1 MLLASVCARGLT
13 PSASEES
20 DMAKVAWIGLG
31 VMGYPMA
38 GHIRKKGGHDLT
50 VYNRSGA
57 KAEAWAREYGG
68 KTAPTPAEA
77 AKDQDFVFC
86 CVGNDNDLRE
96 VTLGPKGAFNSV
108 RKGAVFIDN
117 TTASANI
124 ARELYA
130 AAKAKG
136 FDFLDAPVSGGQAG
150 AVNGALTVMVG
161 GDQAPFDKAQP
172 VAANYARMMT
182 LIGPSGSGQLT
193 KMVNQAIVA
202 ITVQGVSEGL
212 AFAQKAG
219 LDIPKVMETISK
231 GAAQSW
237 QMDNR
242 WKTMNEGKF
251 DFGFAVD
258 WMRKDLGII
267 LDEAKRNGAKMEVAA
282 LIDTYYAD
290 VQKMGGNRWDTS
302 ALIARL
308 NKK

>member
-1 MLLASVCARGLT
+1 
-13 PSASEES
+13 
-20 DMAKVAWIGLG
+20 MAKVAWIGLG

-50 VYNRSGA
+50 VYNRNGA
-57 KAEAWAREYGG
+57 KAEAWAKEYGG

-96 VTLGPKGAFNSV
+96 VTLGPKGAFSSV

-242 WKTMNEGKF
+242 WKTMNESKF
-251 DFGFAVD
+251 DYGFAVD

-267 LDEAKRNGAKMEVAA
+267 LEEAKRNGAKMEVAA

-290 VQKMGGNRWDTS
+290 VQKMGGGRWDTS
-302 ALIARL
+302 SLIARL
-308 NKK
+308 SKK

>member
-1 MLLASVCARGLT
+1 
-13 PSASEES
+13 
-20 DMAKVAWIGLG
+20 MAKVAWIGLG

-38 GHIRKKGGHDLT
+38 GHIRRKGGHELT
-50 VYNRSGA
+50 VYNRNSA
-57 KAEAWAREYGG
+57 KAEAWVKEYGG
-68 KTAPTPAEA
+68 NTAATPQDA
-77 AKDQDFVFC
+77 AKDADFVFS

-96 VTLGPKGAFNSV
+96 VTLGVKGAFNGV

-124 ARELYA
+124 ARELFA
-130 AAKAKG
+130 AAKGKG

-150 AVNGALTVMVG
+150 AQNGALTVMIG
-161 GDQAPFDKAQP
+161 GDTAAFDKAKP
-172 VAANYARMMT
+172 IIDNYARMAT
-182 LIGPSGSGQLT
+182 LIGPAGAGQLT
-193 KMVNQAIVA
+193 KMVNQIIVA
-202 ITVQGVSEGL
+202 VTVQGVSEGL
-212 AFAQKAG
+212 AFAQRAG
-219 LDIPKVMETISK
+219 LDIPKVMDTIAK

-242 WKTMNEGKF
+242 WKTMNENKF

-267 LDEAKRNGAKMEVAA
+267 MDEAKRNGAIIEIAKI
-282 LIDTYYAD
+282 IDGYYAE
-290 VQKMGGNRWDTS
+290 VQKMGGSRWDTS

>member
-1 MLLASVCARGLT
+1 
-13 PSASEES
+13 
-20 DMAKVAWIGLG
+20 MAKVAWIGLG

-38 GHIRKKGGHDLT
+38 GHLAKKGGHDLT
-50 VYNRSGA
+50 VYNRNGA
-57 KAEAWAREYGG
+57 KAEAWVKEYGTG
-68 KTAPTPAEA
+68 KTAPTPADA

-86 CVGNDNDLRE
+86 CVGNDNDVRD
-96 VTLGPKGAFNSV
+96 VTIGSKGAFQSV
-108 RKGAVFIDN
+108 RKGAVFVDN

-150 AVNGALTVMVG
+150 AVNGALTVMIG
-161 GDQAPFDKAQP
+161 GDQAPYDKAKP
-172 VAANYARMMT
+172 VIDNFARMAT
-182 LIGPSGSGQLT
+182 LIGPSGAGQLT

-251 DFGFAVD
+251 EFGFAVD
-258 WMRKDLGII
+258 WMRKDLRICQE
-267 LDEAKRNGAKMEVAA
+267 EAARNGAA
-282 LIDTYYAD
+282 LPGTRQIDGFFAEI
-290 VQKMGGNRWDTS
+290 QQLGGGRWDTS
-302 ALIARL
+302 SLLRRL
-308 NKK
+308 RKRA

>member
-1 MLLASVCARGLT
+1 
-13 PSASEES
+13 
-20 DMAKVAWIGLG
+20 MAKVAFLGLG

-38 GHIRKKGGHDLT
+38 GHLRKKGGHDLT

-57 KAEAWAREYGG
+57 KAEAWAKEYGG
-68 KTAPTPAEA
+68 KTAPTPADA

-96 VTLGPKGAFNSV
+96 VTLGANGAFSGM
-108 RKGAVFIDN
+108 RKGAIFVDN

-150 AVNGALTVMVG
+150 AVNGALTVMIG
-161 GDQAPFDKAQP
+161 GDQAPYDKAKP
-172 VAANYARMMT
+172 VIDCFARMAT
-182 LIGPSGSGQLT
+182 LIGPAGSGQLT
-193 KMVNQAIVA
+193 KMVNQICVA
-202 ITVQGVSEGL
+202 VTVQGVSEGL
-212 AFAQKAG
+212 AFAQRAG
-219 LDIPKVMETISK
+219 LDVPKVMETIGK

-258 WMRKDLGII
+258 WMRKDLAII
-267 LDEAKRNGAKMEVAA
+267 MDEAKRNGAKVDVAA
-282 LIDTYYAD
+282 LIDTYYAE
-290 VQKMGGNRWDTS
+290 VQKMGGGRWDTS
-302 ALIARL
+302 GLIARL
-308 NKK
+308 TKK

>member
-1 MLLASVCARGLT
+1 
-13 PSASEES
+13 
-20 DMAKVAWIGLG
+20 MAKVAWIGLG

-38 GHIRKKGGHDLT
+38 GHLAKKGGHQLT
-50 VYNRSGA
+50 VYNRNGA
-57 KAEAWAREYGG
+57 KAEAWVKECGGG
-68 KTAPTPAEA
+68 KTAPTPADA
-77 AKDQDFVFC
+77 ARDQDFVFC
-86 CVGNDNDLRE
+86 CVGNDNDLRD
-96 VTLGPKGAFNSV
+96 VTLGAKGAFNGM

-130 AAKAKG
+130 DAKAKG

-161 GDQAPFDKAQP
+161 GDQAPFDKAKP
-172 VAANYARMMT
+172 VIDNFARMVT
-182 LIGPSGSGQLT
+182 LIGPSGAGQLT

-242 WKTMNEGKF
+242 WKTMNENKF

-267 LDEAKRNGAKMEVAA
+267 MDEAKRNGAKMEVAT
-282 LIDTYYAD
+282 LLDGYYAD
-290 VQKMGGNRWDTS
+290 VQKMGGGRWDTS

-308 NKK
+308 NKR

>member
-1 MLLASVCARGLT
+1 
-13 PSASEES
+13 
-20 DMAKVAWIGLG
+20 MAKVAWIGLG

-38 GHIRKKGGHDLT
+38 GHLRKKGGHDLT
-50 VYNRSGA
+50 VYNRNSA
-57 KAEAWAREYGG
+57 KAEAWVKEYGG
-68 KTAPTPAEA
+68 KTAPTPADA
-77 AKDQDFVFC
+77 ARDQDFVFC
-86 CVGNDNDLRE
+86 CVGNDNDLRD
-96 VTLGPKGAFNSV
+96 VTLGPKGAFSAV

-117 TTASANI
+117 TTA
-124 ARELYA
+124 
-130 AAKAKG
+130 KTKG

-251 DFGFAVD
+251 EFGFAVD

-267 LDEAKRNGAKMEVAA
+267 LEEAKRNGARMEVAA

-290 VQKMGGNRWDTS
+290 VQKMGGGRWDTS
-302 ALIARL
+302 GLIARL

>member
-1 MLLASVCARGLT
+1 
-13 PSASEES
+13 
-20 DMAKVAWIGLG
+20 MAKVAWIGLG

-38 GHIRKKGGHDLT
+38 GHLAKKGGHDLT
-50 VYNRSGA
+50 VYNRNGA
-57 KAEAWAREYGG
+57 KAEAWVKEYGG
-68 KTAPTPAEA
+68 RSAPTPAEA

-86 CVGNDNDLRE
+86 CVGNDNDLRD
-96 VTLGPKGAFNSV
+96 VTLGPKGAFSAV

-172 VAANYARMMT
+172 VIANYARMTT
-182 LIGPSGSGQLT
+182 LIGPSGAGQLT

-251 DFGFAVD
+251 EFGFAVD

-267 LDEAKRNGAKMEVAA
+267 LEEAKRNGAKMEVAA
-282 LIDTYYAD
+282 LIDKFYAD
-290 VQKMGGNRWDTS
+290 VQKLGGNRWDTS

>member
-1 MLLASVCARGLT
+1 
-13 PSASEES
+13 
-20 DMAKVAWIGLG
+20 
-31 VMGYPMA
+31 
-38 GHIRKKGGHDLT
+38 
-50 VYNRSGA
+50 
-57 KAEAWAREYGG
+57 
-68 KTAPTPAEA
+68 
-77 AKDQDFVFC
+77 
-86 CVGNDNDLRE
+86 NDLRD
-96 VTLGPKGAFNSV
+96 VTLGAKGAFQAV

-136 FDFLDAPVSGGQAG
+136 FDFLDAPVSG
-150 AVNGALTVMVG
+150 
-161 GDQAPFDKAQP
+161 DQAPFDRAKP
-172 VAANYARMMT
+172 VIDNYARMAT

-202 ITVQGVSEGL
+202 VTVQGVSEGL

-242 WKTMNEGKF
+242 WKTMNDNKF

-258 WMRKDLGII
+258 WMRKDLSII
-267 LDEAKRNGAKMEVAA
+267 LDEAKRNGA
-282 LIDTYYAD
+282 
-290 VQKMGGNRWDTS
+290 
-302 ALIARL
+302 
-308 NKK
+308 

>member
-1 MLLASVCARGLT
+1 LD
-13 PSASEES
+13 EES

-57 KAEAWAREYGG
+57 KAEAWVKDYGG

-86 CVGNDNDLRE
+86 CVGNDNDLRD
-96 VTLGPKGAFNSV
+96 VTLGPKGAFSSV